1 MSNNTIAFLEI
12 SCIIISMFSDSVF
25 VSRGTVRKAK
35 NHPKGM
41 VLEEDKNM
49 KNGKKFAALLL
60 SAALVTACA
69 ACGNDSESGEAVGN
83 VETSEEVS
91 DSGSEASEES
101 SEESSEA
108 SEESSEESSE
118 TSEESSEESQEA
130 SDESGAEGQ
139 AAGDVLNYA
148 DYMAAEMD
156 SQVVVE
162 T

>member
-12 SCIIISMFSDSVF
+12 SCIIISMFPDSVF

-91 DSGSEASEES
+91 NSGSEASD
-101 SEESSEA
+101 ESSEA
-108 SEESSEESSE
+108 SDESSEESSE